1 VLILEKVIVF
11 QGTYLGKH
19 PGPIGQKM
27 MRGFLKV
34 LGNQSWKPKS
44 IFFLGE
50 AVRLLTDEFDL
61 LELLR
66 TLDEQ
71 GIDLLAC
78 RAAVE
83 DLGLDT
89 KLKVGRISSTGVLVD
104 LISRYEVITM

>member
-1 VLILEKVIVF
+1 MEKVILI

-19 PGPIGQKM
+19 PGPLGQKM

-34 LGNQSWKPKS
+34 LGKQNWKPKA

-50 AVRLLTDEFDL
+50 SVRLLTDECDV
-61 LELLR
+61 LEWLR
-66 TLDEQ
+66 VLEEQ
-71 GIDLLAC
+71 GIDLLVC

-83 DLGLDT
+83 DLNLNT
-89 KLKVGRISSTGVLVD
+89 KLKIGKISSTGVLID